1 MLDLI
6 VNYGTLVAFA
16 AFITDNSIQSYRL
29 IQRKHSDDVSIRGE
43 SIRVIAVFLLFIKF
57 LTTSDIYL
65 IIGQGL
71 FMISL
76 IMYYGL
82 LIKYHRTSF

>member
-1 MLDLI
+1 MLEII
-6 VNYGTLVAFA
+6 VNYGTLIAFA

-29 IQRKHSDDVSIRGE
+29 IKRKKSDDVSIRGE
-43 SIRVIAVFLLFIKF
+43 SIRVVAVILLFIKF
-57 LTTSDIYL
+57 LTTSDMYL

-71 FMISL
+71 FGISL

-82 LIKYHRTSF
+82 LIKYHKTTF